1 MSEEQSQEIIL
12 ASFFERVVAFVI
24 DLTFL
29 NLILTALAWILIRED
44 IIMSMKG
51 LKILTYIMYLLF
63 FLYFAVC
70 STKGKTLGKLLVGLE
85 VVNKEG
91 DKHLTFL
98 QGIFRTFG
106 YVVEILT
113 LFCGTLLAF
122 FNQKR
127 RTLHDILGSSMV
139 ISTRKKSP
147 SEEMAFTILGTL
159 IICSFLL
166 SVYYVFFK
174 APLPFDT
181 KNIDRA
187 KKQLERLAYLE
198 EVHKE
203 NFGYYTDDL
212 RRLSL
217 ISGDGVQL
225 NRDIQQ
231 AFKRRGFKIGLTK
244 DKTSY
249 RIEGYAKDTKESLV
263 FKEKAL

>member
-29 NLILTALAWILIRED
+29 NLLLIALAWILIKTD
-44 IIMSMKG
+44 IITSMEGVKN
-51 LKILTYIMYLLF
+51 LTYIMYFFF
-63 FLYFAVC
+63 FLYFTVLNI
-70 STKGKTLGKLLVGLE
+70 TGKTLGKLLVGLE
-85 VVNKEG
+85 VVNKGG
-91 DKHLTFL
+91 DKHLTLL
-98 QGIFRTFG
+98 QSIFRTCG
-106 YVVEILT
+106 YIVEIFT
-113 LFCGTLLAF
+113 LFCGTLRAF

-139 ISTRKKSP
+139 ISTRKKSS

-159 IICSFLL
+159 IICSFVLL
-166 SVYYVFFK
+166 AYYIFFK
-174 APLPFDT
+174 APIPFDK

-187 KKQLERLAYLE
+187 NEQLERLAYLE
-198 EVHKE
+198 EIHRA

-217 ISGDGVQL
+217 ISGDGVQM
-225 NRDIQQ
+225 NRDIQR

-249 RIEGYAKDTKESLV
+249 RIEGYAKDTNETLV
-263 FKEKAL
+263 FKEKL